1 MIRIL
6 YRDERG
12 ELSTDLQVN
21 DLAEAIKDP
30 SGLLWIDIVNVP
42 VETVEPILAGTF
54 GFHPLA
60 IDDAIHESHRPK
72 IDDWQEYLFLVFRAA
87 NLVNVESN
95 RLQVPELD
103 VFLGPNFI
111 VSYYQEPIAAV
122 DRVWDICQKDQR
134 CTKRGAGQLLYR
146 LGEESYSEAVAVVE
160 LLHDELDEIEE
171 QLFFRGWTS
180 SS

>member
-60 IDDAIHESHRPK
+60 IDDAIHER
-72 IDDWQEYLFLVFRAA
+72 
-87 NLVNVESN
+87 
-95 RLQVPELD
+95 
-103 VFLGPNFI
+103 
-111 VSYYQEPIAAV
+111 
-122 DRVWDICQKDQR
+122 DRK
-134 CTKRGAGQLLYR
+134 
-146 LGEESYSEAVAVVE
+146 SVV
-160 LLHDELDEIEE
+160 
-171 QLFFRGWTS
+171 
-180 SS
+180 